1 MREMKQQMRIE
12 WSKPAYLNIKWDNGP
27 NHPASPLTE
36 ITRDEFLRAFF
47 CYSWGLDGLNFGG
60 SAPLPETPN
69 DRQNWY
75 RWQYFFFH
83 RQALAIAT
91 KYGGEAV
98 EGKCFL
104 PPASKYDHGYDV
116 RFYRLGCLHPNMQRG
131 GDSARHE
138 STETCPDCGFGATY
152 DTSG

>member
-1 MREMKQQMRIE
+1 MSTGEQKMRIE
-12 WSKPAYLNIKWDNGP
+12 WSKPTYLNIKWDNGP
-27 NHPASPLTE
+27 NQPASPLME
-36 ITRDEFLRAFF
+36 ISRDEFLRAFF
-47 CYSWGLDGLNFGG
+47 CYAWGLDGLNYGG
-60 SAPLPETPN
+60 SAPLPGG
-69 DRQNWY
+69 DRKTHPMYTWKY
-75 RWQYFFFH
+75 YFFH

-91 KYGGEAV
+91 RYGSEEI

-104 PPASKYDHGYDV
+104 QPASKYDYGYDV
-116 RFYRLGCLHPNMQRG
+116 RFYRLGCLHPHMQRG

>member
-1 MREMKQQMRIE
+1 MSIP
-12 WSKPAYLNIKWDNGP
+12 WTKPTNLNIKWDNGP
-27 NHPASPLTE
+27 NRAASPLTE

-47 CYSWGLDGLNFGG
+47 CYAWGLDGLNFGG
-60 SAPLPETPN
+60 SAPLPDNPE

-83 RQALAIAT
+83 RQALAVAT
-91 KYGGEAV
+91 KYTDKHDED
-98 EGKCFL
+98 KYWI
-104 PPASKYDHGYDV
+104 PPVSKYDHGYEM

-131 GDSARHE
+131 GSSARHE